1 MQYFKKI
8 LFWALLS
15 LFSSLSSAT
24 ELLLAK
30 VYPETSSDHIE
41 ISEWLVSEKLDG
53 VRAFWNGEKLYFRSG
68 REINA
73 PAWFTQDFPQQKL
86 DGELW
91 MRRGTFSK
99 LSGIVRREE
108 GVDHSESWK
117 KIKYKIFELPDEVG
131 TFMQRAEKMVALT
144 EHLEIPWL
152 TPIKQHQLKSEEELF
167 IWLDQVVA
175 ADGEGVMLHRANSL
189 YHAGRSSDL
198 LKLKKWQDAEATVIK
213 ILPGNGKYS
222 EMMGAL
228 LVENGVGRRFKIGS
242 GFSDRERQTPP
253 SVGTLIT
260 YKYTGVTSSGLPRFA
275 SFMRIRKPF

>member
-131 TFMQRAEKMVALT
+131 TFMQRAEKNGRV
-144 EHLEIPWL
+144 
-152 TPIKQHQLKSEEELF
+152 
-167 IWLDQVVA
+167 D
-175 ADGEGVMLHRANSL
+175 RASGDSM
-189 YHAGRSSDL
+189 A
-198 LKLKKWQDAEATVIK
+198 
-213 ILPGNGKYS
+213 YS
-222 EMMGAL
+222 
-228 LVENGVGRRFKIGS
+228 
-242 GFSDRERQTPP
+242 
-253 SVGTLIT
+253 
-260 YKYTGVTSSGLPRFA
+260 Y
-275 SFMRIRKPF
+275 